1 MSDFKNTS
9 ITNTKVEQLVIERF
23 MKLSLF
29 DDYAEVDSNELKV
42 WKAKK
47 WRDAFGYK
55 EYDINSLL
63 REGWTIKSVT
73 KSFAT
78 TNRATRFGIETVILE
93 RETK

>member
-9 ITNTKVEQLVIERF
+9 IKEQKVEQLVIERF
-23 MKLSLF
+23 IKLSLF
-29 DDYAEVDSNELKV
+29 DDYTDVDNSELKV

-55 EYDINSLL
+55 EYDINNLL
-63 REGWTIKSVT
+63 REGWTIKSIA

-78 TNRATRFGIETVILE
+78 TNKATRFGIETAILE